1 MTEIAAWLALLRT
14 PGIGPA
20 TFFNLLENIGDPET
34 ILANPEAI
42 PRLSAPIKVALSSPD
57 WAAVDLDLKWAAQ
70 PDRHILIF
78 TSVHYP
84 VLLRQIP
91 DPPPLLFVHGDP
103 SLLASHQ
110 LAVVGSRNPTTGGRD
125 NAFEFA
131 RHLAGVGLAIT
142 SGLAL
147 GIDGAAH
154 RGALAAGGKTL
165 AITGTGLDRVYPS
178 RHKDLAHEIIDKG
191 GALVCEFPIGTP
203 ALPQN
208 FPRRNRIISGLTLGT
223 LVVEAARQSG
233 SLITARLAGDQ
244 GREVFA
250 IPGSIHN
257 PLAKGC
263 HALIRQGGKLVETAE
278 DVLEELRFQF
288 TPKLSGDTP
297 RAGVAPEFELGAE
310 YQTLLEFLGYEP
322 LSVDTLI
329 ERCGLTAET
338 VSSMLLVLELHSYV
352 ESLPGGRYSR
362 VEKRA

>member
-1 MTEIAAWLALLRT
+1 MTEIAAWLAVLRV

-20 TFFNLLENIGDPET
+20 TFFKLLEKVGDPEA
-34 ILANPEAI
+34 ILANPDAI
-42 PRLSAPIKVALSSPD
+42 PKVSAPIRAALCSPD
-57 WAAVDLDLKWAAQ
+57 WAAVEQDLKWAAQ
-70 PDRHILIF
+70 PGRHILIF
-78 TSVHYP
+78 TAEHYP
-84 VLLRQIP
+84 PLLRQIP
-91 DPPPLLFVHGDP
+91 DPPPILYVHGDP
-103 SLLASHQ
+103 TLLALPQ

-125 NAFEFA
+125 NAFEFSK
-131 RHLAGVGLAIT
+131 HLASVGLVIT

-147 GIDGAAH
+147 GVDGAAH

-165 AITGTGLDRVYPS
+165 AVTGTGLDRVYPA

-191 GALVCEFPIGTP
+191 GALLCEFPVGTP
-203 ALPQN
+203 ALSQN
-208 FPRRNRIISGLTLGT
+208 FPRRNRIISGLSLGT

-288 TPKLSGDTP
+288 VPK
-297 RAGVAPEFELGAE
+297 VAAAMAVDRVTSDFELDVESRA
-310 YQTLLEFLGYEP
+310 LLETLGYEP
-322 LSVDTLI
+322 MSVDALI

-362 VEKRA
+362 VDKRA

>member
-1 MTEIAAWLALLRT
+1 MTEIASWLALLRV

-20 TFFNLLENIGDPET
+20 TFFRLLENIGDPET
-34 ILANPEAI
+34 ILANPDAI
-42 PRLSAPIKVALSSPD
+42 PQVSGPVRAALRNPD
-57 WAAVDLDLKWAAQ
+57 WAAIEQDLKWAAQ

-78 TSVHYP
+78 TNEQYP
-84 VLLRQIP
+84 QLLRQIP
-91 DPPPLLFVHGDP
+91 DPPPILYVHGDP
-103 SLLASHQ
+103 SLLALAQ

-125 NAFEFA
+125 NAFEFSK
-131 RHLAGVGLAIT
+131 HLASVGLVIT

-165 AITGTGLDRVYPS
+165 AITGTGLDRVYPA
-178 RHKDLAHEIIDKG
+178 RHKDLAHEITDKG
-191 GALVCEFPIGTP
+191 GALICEFPVGTP
-203 ALPQN
+203 ALSQN

-288 TPKLSGDTP
+288 VPKTATIAVVG
-297 RAGVAPEFELGAE
+297 GVASEFDLGPEYRA
-310 YQTLLEFLGYEP
+310 LLDTLGYEP
-322 LSVDTLI
+322 ISVDALI